1 MVNYQ
6 MKKNRSN
13 FQIDNFIIGGKS
25 TFLIA
30 EIGNN
35 HNGSYDLAI
44 ELIDKAV
51 ESGANCVKFQ
61 IRSLKNLYTPTSLK
75 KEGEDL
81 GVEYIIDLLK
91 KYQLNNKEHKKIFKY
106 CLQKNISYMSSPWD
120 IESFNFL
127 NNLGVSAF
135 KLASADLTNIP
146 LIDSII
152 KTKKPLILSTGMST
166 IEEIKITANHLNS
179 LNVNFA
185 LLHCNS
191 TYPAPTNDI
200 NLKFMNKL
208 KKYCNIIG
216 YSGHERGINISIASL
231 CFGAKIIERHFTIDK
246 KMEGPDHSASLLPN
260 EFKKMVDGIREI
272 ESALGVEDKKISQG
286 EMMNRENLSKS
297 IVASTKLKR
306 GTIIKK
312 KHLTIMSPGKGIS
325 PQNIPKLIGKKIN
338 RDIEKFDF
346 FYFSDVLRKKNKIKK
361 YSFSRPWGIPVRYYD
376 FQFFN
381 QMINPDLWELHLSYS
396 DMEIDFSKYLPR
408 SNKSKFV
415 VHAPELFKNS
425 LLMDLASKDQEVRK
439 KSILETQK
447 VIDITI
453 ELKEYFNSEK
463 PFIVANIGGLSTH
476 KALNRKK
483 IHEYYL
489 RFGDSLSKLK
499 FKNQVEVLVQTMAP
513 FPWHFG
519 GQRYQNLFVLPD
531 DIIHWAEKLNINI
544 CLDVSHSFL
553 MANFYKINFYNFVK
567 DVSKFVKHIH
577 MGDAKGFNG
586 EGLQIGEGE
595 INFTKLNKILKQF
608 APEASFIPEIWQG
621 HKNEGEGFWIA
632 LDRLNQK
639 L

>member
-1 MVNYQ
+1 
-6 MKKNRSN
+6 
-13 FQIDNFIIGGKS
+13 
-25 TFLIA
+25 
-30 EIGNN
+30 
-35 HNGSYDLAI
+35 
-44 ELIDKAV
+44 
-51 ESGANCVKFQ
+51 
-61 IRSLKNLYTPTSLK
+61 
-75 KEGEDL
+75 
-81 GVEYIIDLLK
+81 
-91 KYQLNNKEHKKIFKY
+91 
-106 CLQKNISYMSSPWD
+106 
-120 IESFNFL
+120 
-127 NNLGVSAF
+127 
-135 KLASADLTNIP
+135 
-146 LIDSII
+146 
-152 KTKKPLILSTGMST
+152 
-166 IEEIKITANHLNS
+166 
-179 LNVNFA
+179 
-185 LLHCNS
+185 
-191 TYPAPTNDI
+191 
-200 NLKFMNKL
+200 
-208 KKYCNIIG
+208 
-216 YSGHERGINISIASL
+216 
-231 CFGAKIIERHFTIDK
+231 
-246 KMEGPDHSASLLPN
+246 
-260 EFKKMVDGIREI
+260 
-272 ESALGVEDKKISQG
+272 
-286 EMMNRENLSKS
+286 
-297 IVASTKLKR
+297 
-306 GTIIKK
+306 
-312 KHLTIMSPGKGIS
+312 
-325 PQNIPKLIGKKIN
+325 
-338 RDIEKFDF
+338 
-346 FYFSDVLRKKNKIKK
+346 
-361 YSFSRPWGIPVRYYD
+361 
-376 FQFFN
+376 
-381 QMINPDLWELHLSYS
+381 
-396 DMEIDFSKYLPR
+396 MEIDFSKYLPR

-553 MANFYKINFYNFVK
+553 MTNFYKINFYNFVK